1 MSKRAREREKEVPFD
16 GGRQRRFRRQ
26 AIVVLVLVCSSF
38 SAFRAATEQQQAGTS
53 RALTWGASPPCQTSW
68 RREGVERRWREGKK
82 IEREVKK
89 KNGGE
94 RGSDI
99 RTREKPSARA
109 KSVGVVRI
117 ARSLS
122 PGFPVFSFLTSVST
136 RAKVSK
142 LPLSLSLNG
151 KTGRLGAC
159 VMKLRSVSVG

>member
-38 SAFRAATEQQQAGTS
+38 SAFRAATEQRQAGTS

-82 IEREVKK
+82 IEREVRKK
-89 KNGGE
+89 MEASAGATSELGKNH
-94 RGSDI
+94 R
-99 RTREKPSARA
+99 REPRASVSSALLVVSRRA
-109 KSVGVVRI
+109 SPF
-117 ARSLS
+117 SLS
-122 PGFPVFSFLTSVST
+122 SLLLAPERRYRSF
-136 RAKVSK
+136 
-142 LPLSLSLNG
+142 LSLSLNG